1 METMTATSEE
11 QAPRSRWRTYGAMLL
26 RDRFATISAVF
37 LLIVILCAIFGPMLL
52 SKYATALNL
61 RMRLA
66 APFSLERDWVFF
78 LGADTLGR
86 SILARI
92 VMASRNTIAIA
103 SSSVL
108 ISLVIGTTFGLIAGF
123 GRGWVSTVIMRGAD
137 ILMSFPSLLLAVVI
151 LYVFEPRVGNVVI
164 VLAITRLPVYIRV
177 VRAEVLEIRERMFV
191 MAAEV
196 LGASTFRIIWRH
208 ILPSVMPTLLT
219 IGTLELAFIMLAESS
234 LSFLGLGIQPPEISW
249 GLMVSDGRNYLTTAW
264 WPAFWPGLAIMLTT
278 VSLTLLS
285 NWVRIATDPKQK
297 WRLEAIS
304 RKGPA

>member
-1 METMTATSEE
+1 M
-11 QAPRSRWRTYGAMLL
+11 
-26 RDRFATISAVF
+26 
-37 LLIVILCAIFGPMLL
+37 
-52 SKYATALNL
+52 
-61 RMRLA
+61 
-66 APFSLERDWVFF
+66 
-78 LGADTLGR
+78 
-86 SILARI
+86 
-92 VMASRNTIAIA
+92 
-103 SSSVL
+103 
-108 ISLVIGTTFGLIAGF
+108 
-123 GRGWVSTVIMRGAD
+123 
-137 ILMSFPSLLLAVVI
+137 
-151 LYVFEPRVGNVVI
+151 
-164 VLAITRLPVYIRV
+164 
-177 VRAEVLEIRERMFV
+177 LEIRERMFV